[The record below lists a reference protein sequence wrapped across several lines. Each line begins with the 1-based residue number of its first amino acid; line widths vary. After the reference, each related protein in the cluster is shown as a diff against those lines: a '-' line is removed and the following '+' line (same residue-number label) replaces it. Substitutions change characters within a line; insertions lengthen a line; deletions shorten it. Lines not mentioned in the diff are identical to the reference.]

1 VLQENILMVRKKTK
15 LEALFSL
22 KRYRRRKGATD
33 FFNKDVD
40 YRKLK
45 NSIITAD
52 NLDGI
57 FKTDEDLNIHLSNI
71 KKEFV
76 GKPELLFYCI
86 KLIILLRRGFKE
98 KEVFSELEN
107 LWNQEGDFLLQQLNS
122 RWLISVADTY
132 ADHKKSDLYLAIS
145 VIISSLL
152 NTVKLY
158 ESELLF
164 LKESNPYQQEVIDQV
179 RESRVELFD
188 GIEAFKLGSED
199 TLMNM
204 MQRVN
209 NLPQDIVPTKILL
222 ELFHRLNHN
231 NTVYSRFKKLHTR
244 KHSNWW

>member
-1 VLQENILMVRKKTK
+1 VLQENTLMVRKKTK

-86 KLIILLRRGFKE
+86 KLIILLR
-98 KEVFSELEN
+98 
-107 LWNQEGDFLLQQLNS
+107 FLLQQLNS

-209 NLPQDIVPTKILL
+209 SLPQDIVPTKILL